1 MDKDDSELALLER
14 VYEAQKR
21 GSRLTQRDLAQA
33 SGLSLGMTN
42 ALVKRLAERGWISLT
57 RFSTKSF
64 RYALTPEGVGEV
76 ASRTAGY
83 FRRASR
89 SATLYRDR
97 LEEFVLAAKRGGAEI
112 LILAGVSEVD
122 FLLDYICDL
131 HGIAFIKSAEPERAE
146 RLALGRN
153 ALIVWSESLDREAK
167 GEGEVSLRDFMIL
180 DPKERP

>member
-1 MDKDDSELALLER
+1 MDNDDSELALLER
-14 VYEAQKR
+14 VYEAQKK
-21 GSRLTQRDLAQA
+21 GNRLTQRDLAEA

-42 ALVKRLAERGWISLT
+42 ALVKRLAERGWLSLT

-89 SATLYRDR
+89 SATLYRDH
-97 LEEFVLAAKRGGAEI
+97 LEEVVLAAKRKGIEI

-131 HGIAFIKSAEPERAE
+131 HGLAFIKSAEPERAE
-146 RLALGRN
+146 RLALGRKT
-153 ALIVWSESLDREAK
+153 LVVWSESLDREAK
-167 GEGEVSLRDFMIL
+167 GEGEIALRDFMIL
-180 DPKERP
+180 DPKERL